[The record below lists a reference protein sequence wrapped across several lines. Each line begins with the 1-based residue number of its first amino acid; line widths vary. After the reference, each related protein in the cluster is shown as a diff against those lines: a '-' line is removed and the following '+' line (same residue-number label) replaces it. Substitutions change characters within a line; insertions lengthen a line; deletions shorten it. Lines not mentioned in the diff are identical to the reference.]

1 MPGEAWLFLLAVLT
15 AAGLLFTMVFYI
27 IMFSDLECDY
37 INPIDLCNKLNQFT
51 LPEMGV
57 HGGLTLLFLLSGQWL
72 SFLFNAPLVAYNVKS
87 VMDNNYLLDAT
98 EIFRNLSTHKKVCFF
113 KLGFYLLLFFWSLYG
128 MIRALIQYV

>member
-1 MPGEAWLFLLAVLT
+1 MTCAAQQSAVRDFCLT
-15 AAGLLFTMVFYI
+15 PQSLRLR
-27 IMFSDLECDY
+27 SSE
-37 INPIDLCNKLNQFT
+37 P
-51 LPEMGV
+51 
-57 HGGLTLLFLLSGQWL
+57 
-72 SFLFNAPLVAYNVKS
+72 S

>member
-1 MPGEAWLFLLAVLT
+1 MQPNS
-15 AAGLLFTMVFYI
+15 LLFV
-27 IMFSDLECDY
+27 
-37 INPIDLCNKLNQFT
+37 T
-51 LPEMGV
+51 LADTSISPP
-57 HGGLTLLFLLSGQWL
+57 
-72 SFLFNAPLVAYNVKS
+72 PLPLPS